1 MPPPPLTTAVSHNY
15 AVFFCDS
22 VNYHRDSSRCFL
34 HSNCIVCFNYSC
46 MHHSSWT
53 LRPLL
58 CILLFSPP
66 KLHSVPSMLFIW
78 GGAAVI
84 KKGYLDPSTS
94 SLSQEAG
101 YSFPLCGQWTSCR
114 IDKKT
119 SCTVT
124 ITYVHFVYAE
134 LLFSGYIFNSFFF
147 FFFVQI
153 VKTSPSCARKL

>member
-1 MPPPPLTTAVSHNY
+1 MNSHHVWAWLTAIMLSKFPDKTLLVQISCAPPPLTTAVSHNY
-15 AVFFCDS
+15 AVFFATL
-22 VNYHRDSSRCFL
+22 NYHRESSRCFL

-114 IDKKT
+114 IDKKRL
-119 SCTVT
+119 
-124 ITYVHFVYAE
+124 A
-134 LLFSGYIFNSFFF
+134 L
-147 FFFVQI
+147 
-153 VKTSPSCARKL
+153 

>member
-1 MPPPPLTTAVSHNY
+1 MNLHHVWACTVAYSHYVEQISWQNSASADFLCRPPLLLLPCHIIMQCFFATLWITIETVLGVSCI
-15 AVFFCDS
+15 A
-22 VNYHRDSSRCFL
+22 
-34 HSNCIVCFNYSC
+34 IVCFNYSC

-114 IDKKT
+114 IDKKRL
-119 SCTVT
+119 
-124 ITYVHFVYAE
+124 A
-134 LLFSGYIFNSFFF
+134 L
-147 FFFVQI
+147 
-153 VKTSPSCARKL
+153 

>member
-1 MPPPPLTTAVSHNY
+1 MNLHHVWACTVAYSHYVEQISWQNSASADFLCRPPPLTTAVSHNY

-66 KLHSVPSMLFIW
+66 KPHSVPSMLFIW
-78 GGAAVI
+78 GRAAVI

-114 IDKKT
+114 IDKKRL
-119 SCTVT
+119 
-124 ITYVHFVYAE
+124 A
-134 LLFSGYIFNSFFF
+134 L
-147 FFFVQI
+147 
-153 VKTSPSCARKL
+153 

>member
-1 MPPPPLTTAVSHNY
+1 MNLHHVWACTVAYSHYVEQISWQNSASADFLCRPPPLTTAVSHNY

-114 IDKKT
+114 IDKKGL
-119 SCTVT
+119 
-124 ITYVHFVYAE
+124 A
-134 LLFSGYIFNSFFF
+134 L
-147 FFFVQI
+147 
-153 VKTSPSCARKL
+153 

>member
-1 MPPPPLTTAVSHNY
+1 MNLHHVWAWLIAIMLSKFPDKTLLVQISCAAPSYYCRVTYLCSV
-15 AVFFCDS
+15 FCDS

-101 YSFPLCGQWTSCR
+101 YSFPLCGQWTSCC
-114 IDKKT
+114 IDKKRL
-119 SCTVT
+119 
-124 ITYVHFVYAE
+124 A
-134 LLFSGYIFNSFFF
+134 L
-147 FFFVQI
+147 
-153 VKTSPSCARKL
+153 